1 MTAVGPPLAVFQFA
15 DSRSK
20 ETAEKFLQNYCG
32 TIIRD
37 MYSGYEDLP
46 LEHAGCWAHVR
57 RKFFDAEK
65 AGYGAARPF
74 LNLIRSLYE
83 IERHAKERSEGK
95 TAENALYAERRIA
108 RKKSV
113 LLTGNFFEQCKTA
126 QASEIPTSPLAKA
139 VNYALNHRPALEK
152 FLHDPRINIDN
163 NPAENI
169 IRPIALGRKNW
180 LFAGSEGGGQNFAI
194 LASFAASC
202 KLNHIGFGQW
212 LNNIM
217 IRLPDTPISQ
227 LDSLLPNQWHGSVA
241 ADQTK

>member
-1 MTAVGPPLAVFQFA
+1 M
-15 DSRSK
+15 
-20 ETAEKFLQNYCG
+20 
-32 TIIRD
+32 
-37 MYSGYEDLP
+37 
-46 LEHAGCWAHVR
+46 
-57 RKFFDAEK
+57 
-65 AGYGAARPF
+65 
-74 LNLIRSLYE
+74 
-83 IERHAKERSEGK
+83 
-95 TAENALYAERRIA
+95 YAERRIA

-152 FLHDPRINIDN
+152 FLRDPRINIDN

-180 LFAGSEGGGQNFAI
+180 LFAGSEDGGQNFAI

-202 KLNHIGFGQW
+202 KLNHINFAQW
-212 LNNIM
+212 LNDVM
-217 IRLPDTPISQ
+217 TRLPDTPMSQ

-241 ADQTK
+241 ANQTK